1 MNGCPPFWDPQGL
14 CTREAYSSWTFISQQ
29 IIHSSHQR
37 YTACTSYLISK
48 LYQSHWRLIEGGMC
62 LMTQHCI
69 LIIAACY
76 LRSRKYKKFTY
87 YWSVKD
93 LVQILGWK
101 DVNFHGSRQLSLV
114 WNLERKLNLSR
125 RLPTTAW
132 ITHKLGLSLT
142 ICSLDR
148 VAHQLF
154 HFLLLCWFSGFLF
167 FIFFFLVNY
176 WSRKCA
182 QIWKQQT
189 NEWL

>member
-1 MNGCPPFWDPQGL
+1 
-14 CTREAYSSWTFISQQ
+14 
-29 IIHSSHQR
+29 
-37 YTACTSYLISK
+37 
-48 LYQSHWRLIEGGMC
+48 MC

-76 LRSRKYKKFTY
+76 LRSCKYKKFTY

-101 DVNFHGSRQLSLV
+101 DVNFPGSRQLSLV
-114 WNLERKLNLSR
+114 WNLERKLYLSR
-125 RLPTTAW
+125 HLHTTAW

-167 FIFFFLVNY
+167 FSFFFLFYGKLLEQKVCPNLKTTDK
-176 WSRKCA
+176 WMTLKA
-182 QIWKQQT
+182 IK
-189 NEWL
+189 

>member
-1 MNGCPPFWDPQGL
+1 
-14 CTREAYSSWTFISQQ
+14 
-29 IIHSSHQR
+29 
-37 YTACTSYLISK
+37 
-48 LYQSHWRLIEGGMC
+48 
-62 LMTQHCI
+62 MTQHCI

-101 DVNFHGSRQLSLV
+101 DVNFHGSRHLSLV
-114 WNLERKLNLSR
+114 WNLERKLYLSR
-125 RLPTTAW
+125 RL
-132 ITHKLGLSLT
+132 HVY
-142 ICSLDR
+142 ICMNNTQTRLKFNN
-148 VAHQLF
+148 LF
-154 HFLLLCWFSGFLF
+154 SRQSCPSAFPFPAFMLIFGVSFLFLF
-167 FIFFFLVNY
+167 FGGVNY